1 MPAEPMRAIILF
13 GHGAR
18 DPAWAAPLQRLRDV
32 VREGAPEVRVELA
45 FLEFLPPSLGEALDQ
60 LAEAGVSQID
70 VVPVFLAQSGH
81 VKRDLPQILA
91 EAGQRHP
98 QLSIRLRQALGE
110 APEVIAAMAASV
122 LRGH

>member
-1 MPAEPMRAIILF
+1 MPAEPIRAIILF

-18 DPAWAAPLQRLRDV
+18 DPAWAAPLLRLRDV
-32 VREGAPEVRVELA
+32 VREGAPQARVELA
-45 FLEFLPPSLGEALDQ
+45 FLEFLPPSLGDLLNQ
-60 LAEAGVSQID
+60 LVEAGVSQID

-81 VKRDLPQILA
+81 VKRDLPQILT
-91 EAGQRHP
+91 EAGRLHP
-98 QLSIRLRQALGE
+98 QLSIRLRHALGE